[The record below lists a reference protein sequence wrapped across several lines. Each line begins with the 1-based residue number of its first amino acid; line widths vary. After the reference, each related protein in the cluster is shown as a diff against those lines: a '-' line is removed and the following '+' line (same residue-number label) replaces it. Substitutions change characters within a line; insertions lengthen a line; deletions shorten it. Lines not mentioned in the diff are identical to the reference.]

1 MLTSTSKTTSTNQ
14 TKNRPGGYTGR
25 KENEMKNILEVAR
38 LIRVL
43 ESNDSKEAKVKQIKL
58 VRDNGDITSDEA
70 LDLAIEYF
78 TK

>member
-1 MLTSTSKTTSTNQ
+1 MA
-14 TKNRPGGYTGR
+14 
-25 KENEMKNILEVAR
+25 NILEVAR

-43 ESNDSKEAKVKQIKL
+43 ESNDSKETKVNQIKL
-58 VRDNGDITSDEA
+58 VRDNGDITPDEA